1 MALNYLLDPMFQI
14 ENTAGKPATDGWLEV
29 YVHGTRTKYYC
40 ASNFDGT
47 LHPFKIK
54 LDSLGSNIV
63 LADDGQA
70 YDVYAYNRFGS
81 LLMSRYN
88 VQPGKGGSGEIV
100 SELEHWLGGYGPT
113 YTPFPGDDMG
123 HTLGIS
129 TGRLQGSGG
138 VDYVGDFIDR
148 IETCPYPDGVYD
160 GYIYLKPGVYY
171 VDCIIR
177 YQQASDSLSNTLD
190 EILVYTGYGNA
201 NESLAYQF
209 DSTGPEATGN
219 RHNLRV
225 SFVRHVTENEGSI
238 LYFAPATPV
247 NWKEAYIQ
255 KLQIVKL
262 DGVKGERG
270 VEGKSAYEVW
280 LDQGNTGTEQDFLDS
295 LQGEQ
300 GPQGVQGPAGPQG
313 PKGADGDVSFDELTP
328 EQIEE
333 LRGPAGPQGP
343 QGVQGPA
350 GQTGATGPAGHDGTT
365 PPVVPLVAG
374 QNINITES
382 NGSVV
387 ISAEGGQS
395 NVTTQQG
402 RFTVNPNTEGAP
414 VEVIYPTD
422 VAPTV
427 PFYDLTDNYD
437 ESQSSSAS
445 STAYLVFKSPGY
457 DADYWT
463 AQAGDVLTIK
473 VSQDVVGV
481 SALLGFYAPNSSPTS
496 TAGPALRFPNSNAL
510 ISGSGNP
517 PKLLA
522 GTYSFVLS
530 ANPAGSGYGKYILI
544 MLAGLVSGSYNNDF
558 LDKVEITLDR
568 PNASL
573 GSTVNLGRY
582 YLGNLSESG
591 TPSSDRQ
598 CRVVLDNE
606 TKQQTVYIPGSMP
619 SSWLANRYLNKF
631 VSYGD
636 SFSGTGVNSDSNYI
650 ASKYNGNP
658 HNYSYARLVNND
670 YTNKI
675 ATFLS
680 YDPTTGKVEYWT
692 CDYSTST
699 SSPTWTTTQIAGG
712 GGSTYTAGTG
722 IDITNDVI
730 SVDPDTVAMKSD
742 LPSEEEVQFE
752 EFDPS
757 NYQEKLTAGTGID
770 ITNDVISIDPDDLPA
785 GPTGPQGPVGPQ
797 GATGADGES
806 AYDIWLDQGNTGS
819 EQDFLDSLEGPQ
831 GPQGIQGV
839 QGVQGPT
846 GPAGET
852 GAVGPQGPKGDTGAT
867 GPQGPKGDTGATGPA
882 GAVPP
887 GLNLTA
893 GDNISITASGSNIVI
908 GATGLAST
916 AQLAGKADSATTLA
930 GYGITDAYTKTEVDS
945 ALSGKANAATTYTK
959 TEVDNALADKANAA
973 TTYTKTEVDTALA
986 DKADSATTIAG
997 YGITDAY
1004 TKSEVNSSLAGK
1016 QATLTGITDVQVVQS
1031 LPASPVSTVLYLIP
1045 EA

>member
-29 YVHGTRTKYYC
+29 YIHGTRTKYYC

-88 VQPGKGGSGEIV
+88 VQPGKGGSGSGGLV
-100 SELEHWLGGYGPT
+100 SELQHWLGGYGPT
-113 YTPFPGDDMG
+113 YTPFPGDDIG

-160 GYIYLKPGVYY
+160 GYIYLKPGLYY
-171 VDCIIR
+171 IDCIIR

-190 EILVYTGYGNA
+190 EVLVYTGYGNA

-219 RHNLRV
+219 RHNVRV

-270 VEGKSAYEVW
+270 DEGKSAYEVW

-300 GPQGVQGPAGPQG
+300 GPQGIQGPQGEQGPQGPTG

-328 EQIEE
+328 EQLEE
-333 LRGPAGPQGP
+333 LRGPAGPTGPQGEQGP
-343 QGVQGPA
+343 QGIQGERGPA
-350 GQTGATGPAGHDGTT
+350 GATGATGAAGHDGTT

-374 QNINITES
+374 DNISITES

-387 ISAEGGQS
+387 ISA
-395 NVTTQQG
+395 T
-402 RFTVNPNTEGAP
+402 
-414 VEVIYPTD
+414 
-422 VAPTV
+422 
-427 PFYDLTDNYD
+427 
-437 ESQSSSAS
+437 
-445 STAYLVFKSPGY
+445 
-457 DADYWT
+457 
-463 AQAGDVLTIK
+463 
-473 VSQDVVGV
+473 
-481 SALLGFYAPNSSPTS
+481 
-496 TAGPALRFPNSNAL
+496 
-510 ISGSGNP
+510 
-517 PKLLA
+517 
-522 GTYSFVLS
+522 
-530 ANPAGSGYGKYILI
+530 
-544 MLAGLVSGSYNNDF
+544 
-558 LDKVEITLDR
+558 
-568 PNASL
+568 
-573 GSTVNLGRY
+573 
-582 YLGNLSESG
+582 
-591 TPSSDRQ
+591 
-598 CRVVLDNE
+598 
-606 TKQQTVYIPGSMP
+606 
-619 SSWLANRYLNKF
+619 
-631 VSYGD
+631 
-636 SFSGTGVNSDSNYI
+636 
-650 ASKYNGNP
+650 
-658 HNYSYARLVNND
+658 
-670 YTNKI
+670 
-675 ATFLS
+675 
-680 YDPTTGKVEYWT
+680 
-692 CDYSTST
+692 
-699 SSPTWTTTQIAGG
+699 G

-722 IDITNDVI
+722 VDITNDVI
-730 SVDPDTVAMKSD
+730 SVDTDTVAMKSD
-742 LPSEEEVQFE
+742 LPSEEAVQFEEFDPSDYQPKLTAGTGVDITNDVISVDSSTVAMKSDLPSEEAVQFE

-770 ITNDVISIDPDDLPA
+770 ITNNVISVDPDDLPA
-785 GPTGPQGPVGPQ
+785 GPTGPQGPAGPQ

-806 AYDIWLDQGNTGS
+806 AYDIWLDQGNVGT

-831 GPQGIQGV
+831 GPQGIQGI

-846 GPAGET
+846 GPAGE
-852 GAVGPQGPKGDTGAT
+852 TGAT

-887 GLNLTA
+887 GLNLVAGANINITATGNSIEISATGGGSTYTAGEGIDITNNVISIDPDDLPAGPTGPQGPAGADGADGKSAYEIWLDQGNTGSEQDFLDSLEGPAGPQGIQGIQGVQGPTGPAGPKGDTGDTGPAGTVPPGLNLVA
-893 GDNISITASGSNIVI
+893 GDNISITSNGSTVTI
-908 GATGLAST
+908 GATGVATT
-916 AQLAGKADSATTLA
+916 AQLAG
-930 GYGITDAYTKTEVDS
+930 
-945 ALSGKANAATTYTK
+945 
-959 TEVDNALADKANAA
+959 
-973 TTYTKTEVDTALA
+973 
-986 DKADSATTIAG
+986 KADSATTIAG

-1016 QATLTGITDVQVVQS
+1016 QGTLTGITDVQVVQS
-1031 LPASPVSTVLYLIP
+1031 PPASPVSTVLYLIP